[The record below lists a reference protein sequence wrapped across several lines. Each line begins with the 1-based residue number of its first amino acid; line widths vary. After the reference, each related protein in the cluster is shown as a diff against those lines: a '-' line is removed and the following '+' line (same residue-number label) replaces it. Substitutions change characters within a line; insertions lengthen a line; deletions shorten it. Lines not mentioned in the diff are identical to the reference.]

1 MTIYMYHV
9 GALLVTSTS
18 AFVSPHFVIIQFRMH
33 RSHLQPIVSAGV
45 ACMKGDIR
53 EAVYN
58 FITCRWFNA
67 EGRRDTMVNGGG
79 DEEEDGGD
87 KPRANASN
95 TSDRSNR
102 ARRSSVFN
110 SFFNWNATRS
120 GNMAHVRDSGTSRK
134 VPMPPISSSGG
145 TTSQEFA
152 RSNIVDEDVF
162 INDEDALPV
171 VGKKDDDKTEE
182 AGSTEDNNV

>member
-1 MTIYMYHV
+1 
-9 GALLVTSTS
+9 
-18 AFVSPHFVIIQFRMH
+18 MH
-33 RSHLQPIVSAGV
+33 RSHLQPIVSASV

-67 EGRRDTMVNGGG
+67 EGRRDTMVNGGDD
-79 DEEEDGGD
+79 DEEEDDGD
-87 KPRANASN
+87 KPGANASN

-102 ARRSSVFN
+102 MRRSSVFN
-110 SFFNWNATRS
+110 SFLSWKSLKATQP
-120 GNMAHVRDSGTSRK
+120 GNMAHVRDSVTPRK

-152 RSNIVDEDVF
+152 RSSVVDEDVF
-162 INDEDALPV
+162 VNDEDALPV
-171 VGKKDDDKTEE
+171 IEEKDDGKTEE